1 MRCHEGGHGFEITH
15 LAKTVQLVVA
25 GFTGKIVG
33 NEGDGLEFFGHP
45 TELACR
51 AFEIRPVVEL
61 TSRSHGFI
69 RFQKGNS
76 HLIQGDGLSGHS
88 FIGGEE
94 NGLFV
99 GILNVTGASTVVR
112 QLQHGPSLSGT
123 RQGSGDR

>member
-1 MRCHEGGHGFEITH
+1 MRCHEGGHGLEV
-15 LAKTVQLVVA
+15 AQPAESVQLVVT

-45 TELACR
+45 AELGRR

-61 TSRSHGFI
+61 TSRRHGFI
-69 RFQKGNS
+69 RFQKGNFD
-76 HLIQGDGLSGHS
+76 LIQGDGLSGHS

-99 GILNVTGASTVVR
+99 GILNVTGAPTVVR
-112 QLQHGPSLSGT
+112 QLQHGPSLTGT
-123 RQGSGDR
+123 RQGTGNR